1 MIQIVPLKHF
11 LIPGLLLSASFS
23 FHASAESNVLTDAGN
38 LQKANSQQAAGKQR
52 MEPPTMG
59 WSSWNTYS
67 IDISDSIICSQAD
80 AMVARGLR
88 DAGYDHINIDDGYF
102 YGRDEKGNLRVHPEK
117 FPNGLKPVVD
127 HIHSLGLKA
136 GIYSDAGP
144 NTCGSLWNADT
155 YGRGAGLYG
164 HDVEDADLFFNKCG
178 FDFIKID
185 YCGGNGEND
194 QLDLPERER
203 YGEIAAAI
211 RATGKPVRINMC
223 RWAFPG
229 TWAPEVA
236 ASWRISPDINA
247 SWGAVRNII
256 RRNLYLSAF
265 ATGGHYN
272 DMDMLEVGRGL
283 TPEED
288 ATHFGM
294 WCIMASP
301 LLIGCDMNGI
311 DDATLKLLTNPE
323 LIALNQDPLGLQAYV
338 VATDGKGAYALVKD
352 IENRF
357 GTERALAL
365 YNSSDEPRRM
375 AVALA
380 DLELAGPVKMR
391 DLYARTD
398 AGTATDSI
406 SALLPPHATRIY
418 RLSGVKRTERPLY
431 EAEAGWYNAYQDLDN
446 HIVSGTP
453 SFVIDSLSSGGVK
466 IVNLGGSPENYIEWR
481 DVWSENGGEY
491 VAEILCQGD
500 DASGFYVEVNG
511 VKVAS
516 LQSPAEMANKAIKE
530 KELPKSSRS
539 LTTAPSPAAG
549 IAPETPFTLSTRF
562 TLRPGVNS
570 IRLSNSSAR
579 MPSIDAMRLRNS
591 K

>member
-1 MIQIVPLKHF
+1 MKHLF
-11 LIPGLLLSASFS
+11 SQKRILGCCFGLSIFICAQADSGRATQPTEDLP
-23 FHASAESNVLTDAGN
+23 VDA
-38 LQKANSQQAAGKQR
+38 QSKI
-52 MEPPTMG
+52 EPPTMG

-67 IDISDSIICSQAD
+67 IAISDSIICSQAD

-102 YGRDEKGNLRVHPEK
+102 YGRDEAGNLKVHPYK
-117 FPNGLKPVVD
+117 FPKGLKPVVD
-127 HIHSLGLKA
+127 HIHTLGLKA

-144 NTCGSLWNADT
+144 NTCGSLWNADSL
-155 YGRGAGLYG
+155 GRGSGMYG
-164 HDVEDADLFFNKCG
+164 HDSADADFFFKKCG

-211 RATGKPVRINMC
+211 RATGRPVRINMC

-283 TPEED
+283 TPDED

-311 DDATLKLLTNPE
+311 DDSTLSLLTNPE
-323 LIALNQDPLGLQAYV
+323 LIEINQDPLGLQAYV
-338 VATDGKGAYALVKD
+338 VAADGEGGYALVKD
-352 IENRF
+352 LGTRF
-357 GTERALAL
+357 GTERVIAL
-365 YNSSDEPRRM
+365 YNSSDEPRRIG
-375 AVALA
+375 VALH
-380 DLELAGPVKMR
+380 DVELGGAVKLR
-391 DLYARTD
+391 DLYTRSD
-398 AGTATDSI
+398 AGIAIDSI
-406 SALLPPHATRIY
+406 SALLSPHATRIY
-418 RLSGVKRTERPLY
+418 RLSGEYRTERPLY
-431 EAEAGWYNAYQDLDN
+431 EAETGWYNAYQDLDN
-446 HIVSGTP
+446 HIMSGTP
-453 SFVIDSLSSGGVK
+453 SFALDSTCSGGVK
-466 IVNLGGSPENYIEWR
+466 IINLGGSPENYIEWR
-481 DVWSENGGEY
+481 DVWSEKGGEY
-491 VAEILCQGD
+491 IAELLCQ
-500 DASGFYVEVNG
+500 SSEVRELNLIING
-511 VKVAS
+511 VNTNRLV
-516 LQSPAEMANKAIKE
+516 SPEFEPSSSDIVE
-530 KELPKSSRS
+530 QPKPSRA
-539 LTTAPSPAAG
+539 LTTALSHAAG
-549 IAPETPFTLSTRF
+549 AVATTPFTLRARV
-562 TLRPGVNS
+562 TLQPGVNE
-570 IRLSNSSAR
+570 IRLSNPEAR
-579 MPSIDAMRLRNS
+579 MPDIDALRLTRI